1 MTCSQPKMPID
12 INMNNFKG
20 ECKNCEFTYNYQD
33 STCTAKNKGDVIELS
48 YDVLTRPSAYF
59 NKISL
64 DVEKVL
70 LYSPSLHKYEGVHED
85 GELIIYHKGINTKL
99 MACIPIKIDDDK
111 DEHPLIKDII
121 TQCSKSIIELDS
133 SAVLNIQNYNL
144 SYFMTD
150 NPYIYYNSTTKTCN
164 ENINTIVFGNSH
176 SFIPI
181 SKQNLN
187 TIRALITYNNVI
199 VYNNTPYYKFM
210 DGAKKTPLNSN
221 YVRCYESDKVPNNLP
236 PVPETSIKEGFSCI
250 DDIISDNNSI
260 NINTILLTSL
270 IVFGGM
276 FYLREVI
283 TR

>member
-99 MACIPIKIDDDK
+99 MACIPI
-111 DEHPLIKDII
+111 
-121 TQCSKSIIELDS
+121 
-133 SAVLNIQNYNL
+133 
-144 SYFMTD
+144 
-150 NPYIYYNSTTKTCN
+150 
-164 ENINTIVFGNSH
+164 
-176 SFIPI
+176 
-181 SKQNLN
+181 N
-187 TIRALITYNNVI
+187 TIRTIKVLLMSV
-199 VYNNTPYYKFM
+199 
-210 DGAKKTPLNSN
+210 
-221 YVRCYESDKVPNNLP
+221 SDIFTKLKLG
-236 PVPETSIKEGFSCI
+236 T
-250 DDIISDNNSI
+250 
-260 NINTILLTSL
+260 
-270 IVFGGM
+270 M
-276 FYLREVI
+276 F
-283 TR
+283 TFTK